1 MLGSEKQE
9 IDMADFQQRLGF
21 TFHNTDLLKQALTH
35 SSYLNENKELAPV
48 SNERLEFLGDALLG
62 LIIAEKLY
70 SDFPQ
75 YTEGEMTQIRAALV
89 NGDTLCKIS
98 KAINIGDFLIFGK
111 GEEATGGREKST
123 NLESA
128 LEAVIAA
135 VYLDRGL
142 ASTRG
147 LVLRLFAEEFEKAIK
162 RTTVIDYKSKLQEV
176 TQEECRRAPVY
187 LIIDVAGSEHER
199 QFTVDVKLD
208 DIVLGRG
215 TGRSKKA
222 AEAEAARVALENLSL
237 HRT

>member
-1 MLGSEKQE
+1 MV
-9 IDMADFQQRLGF
+9 DFQQQLGF
-21 TFHNTDLLKQALTH
+21 TFHNPDLLKHALTH

-70 SDFPQ
+70 NDFPQ

-89 NGDTLCKIS
+89 KGDTLCKIA
-98 KAINIGDFLIFGK
+98 KAIKLGDYLIFGK
-111 GEEATGGREKST
+111 GEETTGGREKSA

-142 ASTRG
+142 SLTRE
-147 LVLRLFAEEFEKAIK
+147 LVLRLFAEEFDKAIK
-162 RTTVIDYKSKLQEV
+162 RTSVIDYKSKLQEV
-176 TQEECRRAPVY
+176 MQGECRRVPVY
-187 LIIDVAGSEHER
+187 ILVDAAGSEHER
-199 QFTVDVKLD
+199 QFTIDVKLD
-208 DIVLGRG
+208 DKVLGRG

-222 AEAEAARVALENLSL
+222 AEAEAARIALENLSL
-237 HRT
+237 HKT